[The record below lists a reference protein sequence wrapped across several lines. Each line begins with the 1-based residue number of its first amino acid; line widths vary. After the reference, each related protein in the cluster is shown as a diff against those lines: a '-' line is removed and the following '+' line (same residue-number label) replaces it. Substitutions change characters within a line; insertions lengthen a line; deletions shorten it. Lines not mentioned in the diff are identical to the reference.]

1 MRTTSDGKV
10 KFYVPLE
17 RGLVPADVRK
27 LTIRATAVNY
37 PANTDTKMKQ
47 PFKKLD
53 VAVRNTNSPLTL
65 SLKDK
70 PTTALTCGT
79 KLRPKIYFSSMED
92 LEFDLDY
99 IAFSNGR
106 IVDSGTRRVVSRS
119 QPDSLASYEKENM
132 MKLAASE
139 EVSVGSNSF

>member
-1 MRTTSDGKV
+1 MRTGDDGKI

-17 RGLVPADVRK
+17 RGLVPTDARK
-27 LTIRATAVNY
+27 LSIRAKAVDY
-37 PANTDTKMKQ
+37 PENTDTKMKQ

-92 LEFDLDY
+92 LEFDFDY

-106 IVDSGTRRVVSRS
+106 IVDSGTRRVLSRS

-132 MKLAASE
+132 MELAASE